1 MSVVLA
7 KLSAEH
13 CSQLWII
20 HGWVTVLCI
29 ARAVCGA
36 KPSPRLTPR
45 SGQALCAKA
54 GEAGGAGSASR
65 EPHCRLHCWAA
76 AQHFP
81 GVLPLGCSGASAGSC
96 GLWTGGL
103 GFVLAWAV
111 GASQPPAL
119 LPFFCVYACCIV
131 SETNLNVLI

>member
-1 MSVVLA
+1 MMSVVLA

-20 HGWVTVLCI
+20 RGWVTALCI

-36 KPSPRLTPR
+36 KPSPGSRHAPARRCVPKQGKLEVL
-45 SGQALCAKA
+45 LCFQ
-54 GEAGGAGSASR
+54 GA
-65 EPHCRLHCWAA
+65 PWQLHCWAA
-76 AQHFP
+76 AQHCP
-81 GVLPLGCSGASAGSC
+81 GVLPLGCSDASAGSC

-103 GFVLAWAV
+103 GFVLAWGV

-131 SETNLNVLI
+131 S